1 MSAEGT
7 AAVGAGLRELIWS
20 LAAQEAK
27 AAGFG
32 MVAPVHLLMALGKL
46 AEAVPASEPD
56 GGAIAGLRAEFGNF
70 GIEPCPF
77 RRRLRALVNRTAHP
91 APGDGVVRRSDGVK
105 EIFDLAVLLAQK
117 DNARPDPRYLLR
129 AAMASLACGSSAAT
143 ETKIRPAA
151 PAAPLAQRQSLSLGE
166 LTRRMRALRQA
177 LLDRIHGQDHA
188 VHQFVEGLFNVE
200 VLGGADTRRK
210 RPAGLFLFAGPPGV
224 GKTFLAECGAEWLGR
239 PFLRL
244 DMSSYGVASEF
255 DSLVGTPPVFRGAK
269 PGILTG
275 FVSRNPNALL
285 LFDEIE
291 KACSSVIHLFLQ
303 ILDAGR
309 LQDKHTE
316 EEVPFR
322 DTVLIFTTNVGK
334 SLYDNQNASGVQR
347 ANSGLERA
355 AILDALRTEV
365 DPRRQTPYFPEAIC
379 SRMATGYPLMFNH
392 LRVGDLALI
401 ATAELRRVAGLL
413 EQSHGQ
419 RCEFAPEI
427 PLALVMR
434 EGAATDARTVR
445 ARAEAFLK
453 EEIYGVCR
461 LFSDERLDESV
472 AAIHEISV
480 ELDRQHAGDAA
491 AAVFGETVTPRVLFA
506 GGELSGRLYAEA
518 LAGRVEWRMA
528 STADQVL
535 DLLARETVDLVLLDL
550 TMGRAEAGAESGVA
564 TLVAFDYAPGAARWF
579 AEGQKVLERLRT
591 RMPEVPVYLFNPAG
605 GGGGVDRELLLA
617 CMRAGGARGVVETTL
632 VAAPGRNPLSQRDV
646 FVSEMEA
653 LARRLRQERTAA
665 ELGARSQVL
674 AFDTAPAL
682 EGPRL
687 RIRCRNLRLTR
698 AVRGTDASGLVS
710 DIERP
715 ATLFDDVIGGGTAK
729 EALTFLRDW
738 LKDPRKY
745 AAAGIAVPR
754 GVLLTGPPGTGKTM
768 LARALAGE
776 SNCAFLTEAASNL
789 TGKYVGSG
797 PENVRKLFERARRY
811 APAIVFIDEIDAVG
825 VNRSEV
831 RPGHVGHA
839 EAMTLNQLLTEM
851 DGFSKN
857 PALAVIVVAA
867 TNHEEKLD
875 AALKRRFGRVIEV
888 ELPTSAERL
897 RYLRV
902 RLAAKEA
909 HTVSGAVLERIALQS
924 AGRSI
929 ADLERVLAE
938 AAVMALG
945 AGGVVS
951 DATLSEAFEK
961 VLLGAARTNPDPL
974 RTARHEAGHA
984 LAMYEQGS
992 PPVYVTI
999 VGRGNAGGYAAYGDT
1014 GDHGT
1019 LTKPEMEA
1027 RIRALLAGREAERLY
1042 YGPEEGDSTGP
1053 SNDLERATGIAE
1065 AMVYELGMSEAAGP
1079 VRIDRR
1085 RPLPAET
1092 GERCHRA
1099 VREIVEQQGARV
1111 REMLERRRGALD
1123 RVVVALVERN
1133 RLVQSEVVALIEGGA

>member
-1 MSAEGT
+1 MWA
-7 AAVGAGLRELIWS
+7 
-20 LAAQEAK
+20 
-27 AAGFG
+27 
-32 MVAPVHLLMALGKL
+32 
-46 AEAVPASEPD
+46 
-56 GGAIAGLRAEFGNF
+56 
-70 GIEPCPF
+70 
-77 RRRLRALVNRTAHP
+77 
-91 APGDGVVRRSDGVK
+91 
-105 EIFDLAVLLAQK
+105 
-117 DNARPDPRYLLR
+117 
-129 AAMASLACGSSAAT
+129 
-143 ETKIRPAA
+143 
-151 PAAPLAQRQSLSLGE
+151 
-166 LTRRMRALRQA
+166 
-177 LLDRIHGQDHA
+177 
-188 VHQFVEGLFNVE
+188 
-200 VLGGADTRRK
+200 GADTKRK

-224 GKTFLAECGAEWLGR
+224 GKTYLAECGAEWLQR

-244 DMSSYGVASEF
+244 DMSSYGVANEM
-255 DSLVGTPPVFRGAK
+255 DSLLGSPPVYRGAK

-291 KACSSVIHLFLQ
+291 KACTAVIHLFLQ

-316 EEVPFR
+316 EEVAFR
-322 DTVLIFTTNVGK
+322 DTVIIFTTNAGK
-334 SLYDNQNASGVQR
+334 SLYDDQNASGVQK
-347 ANSGLERA
+347 ANAAFERA

-379 SRMATGYPLMFNH
+379 SRLATGCPLMFNH
-392 LRVGDLALI
+392 LRVGDLARI
-401 ATAELRRVAGLL
+401 AEAELRRVADLL

-419 RCEFAPEI
+419 RYEFDPEI

-453 EEIYGVCR
+453 EEVYGVCR
-461 LFSDERLDESV
+461 LFGDQRLDESV
-472 AAIHEISV
+472 AAIREVAV
-480 ELDRQHAGDAA
+480 ELDRRNAGEAA
-491 AAVFGETVTPRVLFA
+491 AAVFGEAGTARVLFA
-506 GGELSGRLYAEA
+506 GGQISGKLYAEA
-518 LAGRVEWRMA
+518 LAGKIEWRTA

-535 DLLARETVDLVLLDL
+535 DLLAKETVDLVLLDL
-550 TMGRAEAGAESGVA
+550 TMGAVEAGAESGSA
-564 TLVAFDYAPGAARWF
+564 TLAAFDFAPGSARRF

-591 RMPEVPVYLFNPAG
+591 RMPQVPVYLFDPAG
-605 GGGGVDRELLLA
+605 QTGGVDRELLAA

-632 VAAPGRNPLSQRDV
+632 LAAPGCDPLLQRDL
-646 FVSEMEA
+646 FVGEIEG

-698 AVRGTDASGLVS
+698 AVRGADAGALVS

-715 ATLFDDVIGGGTAK
+715 ATLFADVIGGGAAK

-738 LKDPRKY
+738 LKDPRKF
-745 AAAGIAVPR
+745 AAAGIDVPR

-776 SNCAFLTEAASNL
+776 SNCAFLAESASNL

-811 APAIVFIDEIDAVG
+811 APSIVFLDEIDAVG
-825 VNRSEV
+825 VNRAEV
-831 RPGHVGHA
+831 RPGHTGHA
-839 EAMTLNQLLTEM
+839 ESMTLNQLLTEM
-851 DGFSKN
+851 DGFSRN
-857 PALAVIVVAA
+857 PALAVIVIAA

-888 ELPTSAERL
+888 ELPASAERL
-897 RYLRV
+897 QYLRA
-902 RLAAKEA
+902 RLAAKAA
-909 HTVSGAVLERIALQS
+909 HTVSDAVLERIALQS

-945 AGGVVS
+945 AGGVIG
-951 DATLSEAFEK
+951 DAILSEAFEK
-961 VLLGAARTNPDPL
+961 VLLGTARANPDPL

-984 LAMYEQGS
+984 LAMCEQGS

-999 VGRGNAGGYAAYGDT
+999 VGRGNAGGYAAYGDP
-1014 GDHGT
+1014 GERGT

-1027 RIRALLAGREAERLY
+1027 RIRSLLAGREAERLY
-1042 YGPEEGDSTGP
+1042 YGPEEGFSTGP

-1079 VRIDRR
+1079 LRLDRR
-1085 RPLPAET
+1085 RPLPPET
-1092 GERCHRA
+1092 AERCHRA

-1111 REMLERRRGALD
+1111 REMLERRRGALA
-1123 RVVVALVERN
+1123 RVVAARVEKH
-1133 RLVQSEVVALIEGGA
+1133 RLLQSEILALLAEQA